1 MSRRRPLKAVVG
13 MSVGREAELR
23 KCHRVN
29 GIIRPRPSKL
39 PPTQAC
45 QTPQEKSSRRVSFFT
60 CLMTEKS
67 VHPSATHEAGADRPG
82 PSQVP
87 AGQIQCGYE
96 GGAEGVA
103 AGEEGEG
110 VPSVRSQMK
119 FSTCETDA

>member
-1 MSRRRPLKAVVG
+1 

-23 KCHRVN
+23 KCQRVN
-29 GIIRPRPSKL
+29 GIIRPQPSKL

-45 QTPQEKSSRRVSFFT
+45 QTPQEKSSRHVSFFT

-67 VHPSATHEAGADRPG
+67 AHPSATHGAGADRPG

-87 AGQIQCGYE
+87 ARQIQCGYE
-96 GGAEGVA
+96 GRAEGVA

-110 VPSVRSQMK
+110 VPSVRSQTK
-119 FSTCETDA
+119 FSTYETDA

>member
-1 MSRRRPLKAVVG
+1 

-23 KCHRVN
+23 KCQRVN
-29 GIIRPRPSKL
+29 GIIRPPPSEL

-67 VHPSATHEAGADRPG
+67 AHPSVAHEAGADRPG

-96 GGAEGVA
+96 GRAEGAA

-110 VPSVRSQMK
+110 VLSMRSQIK
-119 FSTCETDA
+119 FSPCETDA